1 MAAAQRGHRA
11 VLAGLALCGAL
22 LATAPAQAHL
32 MAAQKGTLN
41 VVGDAA
47 FLVLSVP
54 VSALKGVDDDGDG
67 ALAVAELRNHTDAI
81 RSQVQA
87 GVQLHDAAGALALQL
102 VMLDVTPPERTP
114 QAAARHLTVMG
125 RFQLRAPAG
134 QPSAS
139 PDTPQAAA
147 LSPLSL
153 TFTLFGTAAGERQQ
167 DLTITRQPD
176 TQWLR
181 FVPGHRTHALL
192 PSAGAVLANY
202 LRIGAEHVLSGPDH
216 LLFLLVVL
224 AAGWGW
230 KSLLGALT
238 CFTAGHALTLLA
250 CVWGGWSAPAAIVE
264 PAIAATI
271 VGLAAFDHW
280 TRRRAQPLH
289 TGVRLALVFA
299 CALVHGLGLAGALAE
314 LTQWPPGSAPLAW
327 ALVGFNLGIE
337 AAQIGVA
344 TLAGLLVLGLEW
356 GLALLP
362 RLGQR
367 LGLTGSVQPAVS
379 QRVGQAA
386 TVAAMVAGSFWFI
399 ERVVQSV

>member
-1 MAAAQRGHRA
+1 MAAAQRWRRA
-11 VLAGLALCGAL
+11 ALAGLALCGAL
-22 LATAPAQAHL
+22 WATAPAQAHL

-67 ALAVAELRNHTDAI
+67 ALSMDELRMHNDAI
-81 RSQVQA
+81 RAQVLA
-87 GVQLHDAAGALALQL
+87 GVQLHDAAGALPLQL
-102 VMLDVTPPERTP
+102 VMLDVAPPENTP

-125 RFQLRAPAG
+125 RFQLRVPAVPPEPS
-134 QPSAS
+134 QP
-139 PDTPQAAA
+139 AAM
-147 LSPLSL
+147 SPLSL
-153 TFTLFGTAAGERQQ
+153 TFTLFGNSAGEQQQ

-181 FVPGHRTHALL
+181 FVPDRPTHALL
-192 PSAGAVLANY
+192 PSATAVLAEY
-202 LRIGAEHVLSGPDH
+202 VRTGAEHVLSGPDH

-230 KSLLGALT
+230 KRLLGALT

-250 CVWGGWSAPAAIVE
+250 CVWVGWWAPAALVE

-280 TRRRAQPLH
+280 TRRRARPLQ
-289 TGVRLALVFA
+289 TSVRLALVFA

-314 LTQWPPGSAPLAW
+314 LTQWAPGSAQMAW
-327 ALVGFNLGIE
+327 ALVGFNFGVE
-337 AAQIGVA
+337 AAQIAVA
-344 TLAGLLVLGLEW
+344 ALAVLLVLGL
-356 GLALLP
+356 GRALKGWLRP
-362 RLGQR
+362 
-367 LGLTGSVQPAVS
+367 PAT
-379 QRVGQAA
+379 QRVGSFASA
-386 TVAAMVAGSFWFI
+386 AAMVAGSFWFI
-399 ERVVQSV
+399 ERVALSI

>member
-1 MAAAQRGHRA
+1 VTAAAQRWRHA

-41 VVGDAA
+41 LVGDAA

-67 ALAVAELRNHTDAI
+67 ALSVAELRAHTDAI

-87 GVQLHDAAGALALQL
+87 GVQLHDVAGPLPLQL
-102 VMLDVTPPERTP
+102 VMLDVAPPENTP
-114 QAAARHLTVMG
+114 QAAARHLAVMG
-125 RFQLRAPAG
+125 RFQLRAPAVAPDAT
-134 QPSAS
+134 QP
-139 PDTPQAAA
+139 AAR
-147 LSPLSL
+147 SPLSL
-153 TFTLFGTAAGERQQ
+153 TFTLFGTAAGEQQQ

-181 FVPGHRTHALL
+181 FMPDHPTHALL
-192 PSAGAVLANY
+192 PSAGAVLAEY
-202 LRIGAEHVLSGPDH
+202 VRTGATHVLSGPDH

-230 KSLLGALT
+230 KRLLGALT
-238 CFTAGHALTLLA
+238 CFTAGHALTLMA
-250 CVWGGWSAPAAIVE
+250 CVWGGWSAPAAVVE

-280 TRRRAQPLH
+280 TRRRARPLH

-299 CALVHGLGLAGALAE
+299 CALVHGLGLAGALAD
-314 LTQWPPGSAPLAW
+314 LTQWAPGSTQLAW
-327 ALVGFNLGIE
+327 ALLGFNLGIE
-337 AAQIGVA
+337 AAQVGVA
-344 TLAGLLVLGLEW
+344 ALAGLLAR
-356 GLALLP
+356 ALVPALVP
-362 RLGQR
+362 ALKGRLRPQ
-367 LGLTGSVQPAVS
+367 AS
-379 QRVGQAA
+379 QRVA
-386 TVAAMVAGSFWFI
+386 TFASAAAMMAGSFWFI
-399 ERVVQSV
+399 ERVAQSM

>member
-1 MAAAQRGHRA
+1 VIATAQRWRRA
-11 VLAGLALCGAL
+11 ALAGLALCGAL
-22 LATAPAQAHL
+22 LATAPARAHL

-41 VVGDAA
+41 LVGDAA

-67 ALAVAELRNHTDAI
+67 ALSVAELRAHTDAI

-87 GVQLHDAAGALALQL
+87 GVQLHDATGALPLQL
-102 VMLDVTPPERTP
+102 VMLDVAPRENTP
-114 QAAARHLTVMG
+114 QAAARHLAVMG
-125 RFQLRAPAG
+125 RFQLRAPVAAPDLPPDVP
-134 QPSAS
+134 QP
-139 PDTPQAAA
+139 AAQ
-147 LSPLSL
+147 SPLSL
-153 TFTLFGTAAGERQQ
+153 TFTLFGTAAGEQQQ

-181 FVPGHRTHALL
+181 FMPDHPTHVLL
-192 PSAGAVLANY
+192 PSAGAVLAEY
-202 LRIGAEHVLSGPDH
+202 VRTGATHVLSGPDH

-230 KSLLGALT
+230 KRLLGALT
-238 CFTAGHALTLLA
+238 CFTAGHALTLLV
-250 CVWGGWSAPAAIVE
+250 CVWGGWSAPAAVVE

-280 TRRRAQPLH
+280 TRRRARPLH

-314 LTQWPPGSAPLAW
+314 LTPWAPGSTELAW

-337 AAQIGVA
+337 AAQVGVA
-344 TLAGLLVLGLEW
+344 ALAGLLTLGLGW
-356 GLALLP
+356 VLKGWM
-362 RLGQR
+362 R
-367 LGLTGSVQPAVS
+367 PAAS
-379 QRVGQAA
+379 
-386 TVAAMVAGSFWFI
+386 
-399 ERVVQSV
+399 